1 VPLDRLDA
9 ATKSALTV
17 FYEERK
23 SGEVVKRV
31 RQTPRHLALAA
42 LWRRYDQFQKL
53 QAQVLGS
60 CAQGAEVAAPAAMA
74 REPAAL
80 PMNDYEVLRMQRR
93 GEGAGNGEA
102 AGAMR
107 EGPHVA
113 TIEASPERVPVAAA
127 STLAKETAGEAAID
141 AVMDAA
147 IDETGEPMSAAAI
160 DATAA
165 SSATAM
171 EAARMPV
178 DATAAP
184 SQAPAATPQ
193 APIAHAVP
201 RPPLPP
207 VKPARA
213 KTALTGWIAQHAQ
226 SLATH
231 VQEKRTRA
239 AQARAEK
246 ARMDALKEK
255 QREKEKRAARER
267 EERDKREREAKAK
280 QGKAKDE
287 YDFRKDPGWM
297 WGGRRA
303 PTPEP
308 EIKPSLL
315 RHLLNLKRDEQRQ
328 ELLGKHVKLRAGET
342 VPTGNRDPG
351 YNPPWARRDRP
362 QYAIGAG
369 EFEWS
374 E

>member
-1 VPLDRLDA
+1 V
-9 ATKSALTV
+9 
-17 FYEERK
+17 
-23 SGEVVKRV
+23 
-31 RQTPRHLALAA
+31 
-42 LWRRYDQFQKL
+42 
-53 QAQVLGS
+53 
-60 CAQGAEVAAPAAMA
+60 
-74 REPAAL
+74 
-80 PMNDYEVLRMQRR
+80 
-93 GEGAGNGEA
+93 EGAGNGEA
-102 AGAMR
+102 AVTLAQAAGERIDAR
-107 EGPHVA
+107 PEA
-113 TIEASPERVPVAAA
+113 SAEASPVAGREAAALDASAAA
-127 STLAKETAGEAAID
+127 S
-141 AVMDAA
+141 
-147 IDETGEPMSAAAI
+147 
-160 DATAA
+160 ATPI
-165 SSATAM
+165 
-171 EAARMPV
+171 EAARIPV
-178 DATAAP
+178 DAPAAP
-184 SQAPAATPQ
+184 VEAHPAAPQ
-193 APIAHAVP
+193 APITHAVP

-213 KTALTGWIAQHAQ
+213 KKALTGWIARHAQ

-231 VQEKRTRA
+231 VQEKRARA

-246 ARMDALKEK
+246 ERMDALNEK

-267 EERDKREREAKAK
+267 EAREKREREAKAK
-280 QGKAKDE
+280 HAKGKDD

-315 RHLLNLKRDEQRQ
+315 HHLLNLKRDEQRQ